1 MKESVVTVGVGET
14 RNASTFVF
22 WVVEEKGPLER
33 RLALG
38 GNVILQ
44 RS

>member
-1 MKESVVTVGVGET
+1 MIVGVGEM
-14 RNASTFVF
+14 RNALTFVF

-38 GNVILQ
+38 GNIVLQ
-44 RS
+44 GA